1 MIDIFLI
8 LIIFI
13 QCVIIIFVMRVLLCI
28 LVCLSYMSM
37 MILLGLD
44 FIELNL
50 NFFNLQ
56 DYLNKNDISE
66 FAKNIIITS
75 LFIF

>member
-1 MIDIFLI
+1 
-8 LIIFI
+8 
-13 QCVIIIFVMRVLLCI
+13 MRVLLCI

-66 FAKNIIITS
+66 FVKKYNINIT
-75 LFIF
+75 LHF